1 MIKYEEMDL
10 ASITPDPDNPRT
22 ITDKAMRS
30 LTHSVKRF
38 GLVQPIV
45 INRKTGHVVGGHQRL
60 QALRKLGHKRTM
72 VAVGEWTPA
81 EERAL
86 NVTLNN
92 PAVQG
97 SFESPD
103 AYLGDSLQ
111 GLSLT
116 DFRELQL
123 ETLFP
128 KDVKEKR
135 QSDGLTFKIV
145 ITCDDGSHQAEVL
158 ERLEADGLR
167 CSPLIA

>member
-1 MIKYEEMDL
+1 MITYEELDI

-22 ITDKAMRS
+22 ITDKAMRA

-60 QALRKLGHKRTM
+60 HALRKLGHKRIM
-72 VAVGEWTPA
+72 VAIGEWTPA

-97 SFESPD
+97 SFDEPD
-103 AYLGDSLQ
+103 VYLGDSLQ

-123 ETLFP
+123 ETMFP
-128 KDVKEKR
+128 KDAKEKK

-145 ITCDDGSHQAEVL
+145 ITCDDEQHQAKL
-158 ERLEADGLR
+158 LQHLEAEGLT